1 MLVLFII
8 IGGIALAMM
17 LMSAADRDR
26 TRRAIQES
34 QQRARHTVQQSQ
46 QRAVAVVRQRRLQA
60 DAAKRQ
66 AARNMQVAIQQLSQ
80 SPDFRRAA
88 SFAAAAAQAGV
99 PVAFRQRQFRRL
111 RSLLVEHLARR
122 FQADAALESAAAGLR
137 ELVGNLG
144 MAGYEAD
151 YIATEAQ
158 SRQRTTAQPAPNYRD
173 RLRNLH
179 AEHTQ
184 RMEAIRS
191 TADLDEG
198 LLEQLEEAEQERFRR
213 ELLGEPE
220 QER

>member
-1 MLVLFII
+1 MWEMLL
-8 IGGIALAMM
+8 IGGALAGGYK
-17 LMSAADRDR
+17 LAKAIKDQTDAAC
-26 TRRAIQES
+26 A
-34 QQRARHTVQQSQ
+34 QRAAQFAGQSSHEQ
-46 QRAVAVVRQRRLQA
+46 AAATARRRKAQA

-66 AARNMQVAIQQLSQ
+66 AARNMQVVVQQLSQ

-122 FQADAALESAAAGLR
+122 LQADAALESAAVGLR
-137 ELVGNLG
+137 ELVGSLG
-144 MAGYEAD
+144 MAAYEAD

-158 SRQRTTAQPAPNYRD
+158 SRQRTTSQPAPNYRD

-179 AEHTQ
+179 TEHTQ

-198 LLEQLEEAEQERFRR
+198 LLEQLEEAELERFRR
-213 ELLGEPE
+213 QLLGEPE